1 MNCPL
6 QISIALRIESI
17 LFTDLKKVWEYNL
30 QNRSFYE
37 IDLQEKIQDIFNGIP
52 ISHSFKNAVMD
63 FLPLLKSHY
72 EKEIID
78 KFMKETYS
86 PLTFFHI
93 FSLMYILEINNI

>member
-52 ISHSFKNAVMD
+52 ISHSFKNPVN
-63 FLPLLKSHY
+63 

-86 PLTFFHI
+86 PLTFSHI
-93 FSLMYILEINNI
+93 FSLMYILEINSI